1 MYLNDI
7 IQSHLNDF
15 FHGMTATGCYQFRV
29 TRNSDIYI
37 NSDEAEDLRKALE
50 SELVSKRYGA
60 SVRLEI
66 DASCPD
72 KIIQYLLLI
81 HNLSPT
87 DLYKV
92 NGPVNLHRSSMLLTL
107 IDREDLRFPHFQPKI
122 PDRLANYTDIFSAI
136 REQDILMHLP
146 YDSFYPVLDFI
157 YQAAH
162 DPNVLAIKS
171 TLYRT
176 GVDSPMVKA
185 LIEAARV
192 GKEVTIVIELR
203 ARFDEAE
210 NIALANQLQ
219 EAGALVIYGILG
231 IKVHAKLSL
240 VIRREGKHLRRYAHL
255 GTGNYHADTANLY
268 TDFGLFTYNSDITED
283 VLTTFQQLTG
293 MNKELKLKKL

>member
-1 MYLNDI
+1 M
-7 IQSHLNDF
+7 
-15 FHGMTATGCYQFRV
+15 
-29 TRNSDIYI
+29 
-37 NSDEAEDLRKALE
+37 
-50 SELVSKRYGA
+50 
-60 SVRLEI
+60 
-66 DASCPD
+66 
-72 KIIQYLLLI
+72 
-81 HNLSPT
+81 
-87 DLYKV
+87 
-92 NGPVNLHRSSMLLTL
+92 
-107 IDREDLRFPHFQPKI
+107 RFPHFQQKI

-146 YDSFYPVLDFI
+146 YDSFDSVLDFI

-185 LIEAARV
+185 LIETARV

-240 VIRREGKHLRRYAHL
+240 VVRREGKHLRRYAHL

-293 MNKELKLKKL
+293 MNKELKLKKLIASPFNLHQNILALIDTEIRNAQNGKKAYIKAKLNALTEEGNISALYKASQAGVKIDLQIRGICCLKPGIKGLSDNIKVISVIG

>member
-1 MYLNDI
+1 MPVINPIALDLSHPFPRLVNKSLNYIVSLEGEDAFGRESGLAIIHAPRTLPRILRIPSELCDKGYCFVYLNDI

-92 NGPVNLHRSSMLLTL
+92 NGPVNLHRSSMLLTS
-107 IDREDLRFPHFQPKI
+107 DRP
-122 PDRLANYTDIFSAI
+122 
-136 REQDILMHLP
+136 
-146 YDSFYPVLDFI
+146 
-157 YQAAH
+157 
-162 DPNVLAIKS
+162 
-171 TLYRT
+171 
-176 GVDSPMVKA
+176 
-185 LIEAARV
+185 
-192 GKEVTIVIELR
+192 
-203 ARFDEAE
+203 
-210 NIALANQLQ
+210 
-219 EAGALVIYGILG
+219 
-231 IKVHAKLSL
+231 
-240 VIRREGKHLRRYAHL
+240 
-255 GTGNYHADTANLY
+255 
-268 TDFGLFTYNSDITED
+268 
-283 VLTTFQQLTG
+283 
-293 MNKELKLKKL
+293 